1 MEVLDPELGLGYPS
15 KSMDGDEAPLI
26 EELELPFLKN
36 TLGNASM
43 SSLEILLLGK
53 MVETLTNGGKE
64 IVLIDKDIDGTPNW
78 DDLPSTMYTMFNMI
92 RSEKMDY

>member
-43 SSLEILLLGK
+43 SSWRYCYLAR
-53 MVETLTNGGKE
+53 
-64 IVLIDKDIDGTPNW
+64 W
-78 DDLPSTMYTMFNMI
+78 
-92 RSEKMDY
+92 